1 MSMLKLGNC
10 SETQKKQNE
19 GKIWSAMCNFF
30 SCFSHKNHQFQ
41 RKLYIYR
48 GKNRSN
54 GMPRNPP
61 LRFDTKPGSAHICGA
76 MA

>member
-1 MSMLKLGNC
+1 MERDVQFL
-10 SETQKKQNE
+10 
-19 GKIWSAMCNFF
+19 

-41 RKLYIYR
+41 RKSYIYR

-61 LRFDTKPGSAHICGA
+61 LIFDTKPGSAHICGA